1 MMISKFKNLLQVP
14 SSPSKCLLVT
24 VSVQQRQRGFSSDRP
39 SVAERFSWLLAE
51 SHNSGVVDGLK
62 KTYRLASKI
71 KT

>member
-14 SSPSKCLLVT
+14 SSSSKCLLVT
-24 VSVQQRQRGFSSDRP
+24 VSVQQRQRGFSSDRL

-62 KTYRLASKI
+62 KTYRSAS
-71 KT
+71 

>member
-24 VSVQQRQRGFSSDRP
+24 VSVQQRQRGFSSDRL

-62 KTYRLASKI
+62 KTYRSAS
-71 KT
+71 

>member
-24 VSVQQRQRGFSSDRP
+24 VSVQQRGFSSDRP